1 MKFNW
6 GHGLTIAIIICVGGI
21 LWLVWVTV
29 KSKVDLVTE
38 EYYPKEL
45 VYEQQLQK
53 MRNNN
58 KLKQKVVVQIRD
70 SLYVYFPKVVTNP
83 DSIKGQILFYRP
95 SDKNKDFK
103 EKIHLD
109 NAFKA
114 SYPLSKFD
122 EGKYEMT
129 IDWAFSGIPCMQKEV
144 VFFEKK

>member
-6 GHGLTIAIIICVGGI
+6 GHGLTIVIIICIVG
-21 LWLVWVTV
+21 LLSLVWLTT

-58 KLKQKVVVQIRD
+58 KLKQKITVQIQD

-83 DSIKGQILFYRP
+83 DSISGKILFYRP
-95 SDKNKDFK
+95 SDKNKDFT
-103 EKIHLD
+103 EKIRLD
-109 NAFKA
+109 KTFKA

-129 IDWAFSGIPCMQKEV
+129 IDWEFSGIACMQKEV
-144 VFFEKK
+144 VFFDK